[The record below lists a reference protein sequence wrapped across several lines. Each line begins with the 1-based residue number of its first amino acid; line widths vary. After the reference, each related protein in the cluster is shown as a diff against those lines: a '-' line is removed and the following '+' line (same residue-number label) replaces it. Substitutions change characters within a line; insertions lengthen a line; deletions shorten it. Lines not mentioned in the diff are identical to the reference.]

1 MSDVFV
7 TDPTVTQLEL
17 FGKKLNFLDLGKNV
31 APEIPVYPGH
41 MKTAYWW
48 HKTHEETKFSLGEA
62 SKYPYGFGVKG
73 IITCDHT
80 STHVDAVYHFDPN
93 KSHLSVDKI
102 TLPELVAPAAW
113 IDLSFVQGRVHIT
126 LDAVKRGLDAA
137 QVTLKPGMILLYW
150 TGIEPAGINDH
161 KRYLSNYPG
170 LDKEATTWLLDQGLV
185 NIGTDA
191 ASLDTPADLDYPN
204 HTVHA
209 EREVVHT
216 ESLVNITKIPRHDN
230 FYVAMFPLKFVGL
243 TGSPVRAFAIWE
255 D

>member
-1 MSDVFV
+1 MSDASVK
-7 TDPTVTQLEL
+7 TDVID
-17 FGKKLNFLDLGKNV
+17 FMGKKLNFLDLGKDV

-41 MKTAYWW
+41 MKTAFWW

-62 SKYPYGFGVKG
+62 SNYPYGFGVKG

-102 TLPELVAPAAW
+102 TLKELIAPAAW
-113 IDLSFVQGRVHIT
+113 IDLSFVKGRVHIT
-126 LDAVKRGLDAA
+126 LDAVQRGLDAA
-137 QVTLKPGMILLYW
+137 RVTLKPGMILLYW
-150 TGIEPAGINDH
+150 TGIEPYSDTDPQ
-161 KRYLSNYPG
+161 RYLSQYPG
-170 LDKEATTWLLDQGLV
+170 FDKEATTWLLDQGLV

-216 ESLVNITKIPRHDN
+216 ESLINITRIPRHDN
-230 FYVAMFPLKFVGL
+230 FYVAMFPLKFRGL

>member
-1 MSDVFV
+1 MSDNNVKIDVVEFM
-7 TDPTVTQLEL
+7 
-17 FGKKLNFLDLGKNV
+17 GKNLNFMDLGKDV
-31 APEIPVYPGH
+31 APDVPVYPGH
-41 MKTAYWW
+41 MKTSFWW

-62 SKYPYGFGVKG
+62 SNYPYGFGVKG

-102 TLPELVAPAAW
+102 TLKELIAPAAW

-126 LDAVKRGLDAA
+126 KEAVQRGLDEA
-137 QVTLKPGMILLYW
+137 QVALKPGMMLLYW
-150 TGIEPAGINDH
+150 TGIEPYSDTDPQ
-161 KRYLSNYPG
+161 RYLSQYPG

-191 ASLDTPADLDYPN
+191 PSLDTPADLDYPN

-216 ESLVNITKIPRHDN
+216 ESLINITKIPRHDD
-230 FYVAMFPLKFVGL
+230 FYVAMFPLKFRGL
-243 TGSPVRAFAIWE
+243 TGSPVRAFAVWE

>member
-1 MSDVFV
+1 MSE
-7 TDPTVTQLEL
+7 TNKAPLSTIEL
-17 FGKKLNFLDLGKNV
+17 FGKKFTFLDLGKDV
-31 APEIPVYPGH
+31 GPDIPVYPGH
-41 MKTAYWW
+41 MKTAFWW

-62 SKYPYGFGVKG
+62 SNYPYGFGVKG
-73 IITCDHT
+73 IVTCDHT
-80 STHVDAVYHFDPN
+80 STHVDAVYHFDPS

-102 TLPELVAPAAW
+102 TLNELITPAAW

-126 LDAVKRGLDAA
+126 LDAVKKALDTAK
-137 QVTLKPGMILLYW
+137 VTLKPGMTLLYW
-150 TGIEPAGINDH
+150 TGIEPYSVIDPN
-161 KRYLSNYPG
+161 RYLSQYPG

-209 EREVVHT
+209 EREIIHT
-216 ESLVNITKIPRHDN
+216 ESLVNITHIPKHSD
-230 FYVAMFPLKFVGL
+230 FCVGFFPLKFVGL
-243 TGSPVRAFAIWE
+243 TGSPCRAFAFWQ

>member
-1 MSDVFV
+1 MSGNDAVR
-7 TDPTVTQLEL
+7 LEAVE
-17 FGKKLNFLDLGKNV
+17 FMGKKLNFLDLGKDI

-41 MKTAYWW
+41 MKTAFWW
-48 HKTHEETKFSLGEA
+48 HKTHEETRFSLGEN

-102 TLPELVAPAAW
+102 TLKELIAPAAW
-113 IDLSFVQGRVHIT
+113 IDLSFVKGRVHIT
-126 LDAVKRGLDAA
+126 VDHLKKALDEA

-150 TGIEPAGINDH
+150 TGIEPYSDTDPYY
-161 KRYLSNYPG
+161 YLSQYPG

-191 ASLDTPADLDYPN
+191 PSLDTPADIDYPN

-230 FYVAMFPLKFVGL
+230 FYVAMFPLKFRGL
-243 TGSPVRAFAIWE
+243 TGSPVRVFAIWE
-255 D
+255 DE

>member
-1 MSDVFV
+1 MSNDKVNIDVVEFM
-7 TDPTVTQLEL
+7 
-17 FGKKLNFLDLGKNV
+17 GKKLNFMDLGKDV
-31 APEIPVYPGH
+31 APDVPVYPGH
-41 MKTAYWW
+41 MKTSFWW

-62 SKYPYGFGVKG
+62 SNYPYGFGVKG

-102 TLPELVAPAAW
+102 TLKELIAPAAW

-126 LDAVKRGLDAA
+126 KDAVLRGLDEA

-150 TGIEPAGINDH
+150 TGIEPCSDTDPQ
-161 KRYLSNYPG
+161 RYLSQYPG

-191 ASLDTPADLDYPN
+191 PSLDTPADLDYPN

-216 ESLVNITKIPRHDN
+216 ESLINITKIPRHDN
-230 FYVAMFPLKFVGL
+230 FYVAMFPLKFRGL

>member
-1 MSDVFV
+1 MADTNAKIDVIDFM
-7 TDPTVTQLEL
+7 
-17 FGKKLNFLDLGKNV
+17 GKKLNFLDLGKDV

-41 MKTAYWW
+41 MKTAFWW

-102 TLPELVAPAAW
+102 TLKELIAPAAW

-126 LDAVKRGLDAA
+126 KDALQKGLDEA

-150 TGIEPAGINDH
+150 TGIEPYSDSDPY
-161 KRYLSNYPG
+161 RYLSQYPG

-216 ESLVNITKIPRHDN
+216 ESLININKIPRHDN
-230 FYVAMFPLKFVGL
+230 FYVAMFPLKFRGL

>member
-1 MSDVFV
+1 MSDNNVKIDVVEFM
-7 TDPTVTQLEL
+7 
-17 FGKKLNFLDLGKNV
+17 GKKLNFLDLGKDV
-31 APEIPVYPGH
+31 APDVPVYPGH
-41 MKTAYWW
+41 MKTAFWW

-62 SKYPYGFGVKG
+62 SNYPYGFGVKG

-102 TLPELVAPAAW
+102 TLKELIAPAAW

-126 LDAVKRGLDAA
+126 KDAVQRGLDEAG
-137 QVTLKPGMILLYW
+137 VSLSPGMMLLYW
-150 TGIEPAGINDH
+150 TGIEPCSDTDPQ
-161 KRYLSNYPG
+161 RYLSQYPG
-170 LDKEATTWLLDQGLV
+170 LDKNATTWLLDQGLV

-191 ASLDTPADLDYPN
+191 PSLDTPADLDYPN

-216 ESLVNITKIPRHDN
+216 ESLINITKIPRHDN
-230 FYVAMFPLKFVGL
+230 FYVAMFPLKFRGL

>member
-1 MSDVFV
+1 MSDNNVKIDVVEFM
-7 TDPTVTQLEL
+7 
-17 FGKKLNFLDLGKNV
+17 GKKLNFMDLGKDV
-31 APEIPVYPGH
+31 APDVPVYPGH
-41 MKTAYWW
+41 MKTSFWW

-62 SKYPYGFGVKG
+62 SNYPYGFGVKG

-102 TLPELVAPAAW
+102 TLKELIAPAAW

-126 LDAVKRGLDAA
+126 KDAVQRGLDEA

-150 TGIEPAGINDH
+150 TGIEPCSDTDPQ
-161 KRYLSNYPG
+161 RYLSQYPG

-191 ASLDTPADLDYPN
+191 PSLDTPADLDYPN

-216 ESLVNITKIPRHDN
+216 ESLINITKIPRHDN
-230 FYVAMFPLKFVGL
+230 FYVAMFPLKFRGL

>member
-1 MSDVFV
+1 MADTNAKIDVIDFM
-7 TDPTVTQLEL
+7 
-17 FGKKLNFLDLGKNV
+17 GKKLIFLDLGKDV

-41 MKTAYWW
+41 MKTAFWW

-102 TLPELVAPAAW
+102 TLKELIAPAAW

-126 LDAVKRGLDAA
+126 KDALQKGLDEA

-150 TGIEPAGINDH
+150 TGIEPYSDSDPY
-161 KRYLSNYPG
+161 RYLSQYPG

-216 ESLVNITKIPRHDN
+216 ESLINITKIPRHDN
-230 FYVAMFPLKFVGL
+230 FYVAMFPLKFRGL